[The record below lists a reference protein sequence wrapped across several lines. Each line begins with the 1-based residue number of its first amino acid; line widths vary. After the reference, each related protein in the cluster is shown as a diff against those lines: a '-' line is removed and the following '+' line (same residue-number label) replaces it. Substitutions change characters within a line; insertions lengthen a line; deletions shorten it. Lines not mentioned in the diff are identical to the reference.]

1 MQCGQ
6 ELSDYS
12 KNISFTE
19 TRVILQ
25 PNVQSFESQFDK
37 KEVLSVFFRKIDEL
51 ILGRTRIVCAS
62 PYICSQNLK
71 LIE

>member
-6 ELSDYS
+6 KLSDYS

-37 KEVLSVFFRKIDEL
+37 KEVLSVFFVKSMNYFQVGHEL
-51 ILGRTRIVCAS
+51 SV
-62 PYICSQNLK
+62 
-71 LIE
+71 